1 MAHGK
6 RTGISV
12 DSSPDIVT
20 AELLGGRY
28 RLGEMIGRG
37 GMASVYTAKDMNL
50 GRDVA
55 LKLFAPQSA
64 DPDELRR
71 QEAEIELL
79 ATLNH
84 PSLVTLFDAGTDT
97 RIPEEPRPFLTMEL
111 VDGQDLRARIRH
123 SPLPLAEIAVIGA
136 GVSDALAY
144 VHSLGIIHRDIK
156 PANIL
161 LVPVRP
167 GEPLRPKLTDFG
179 IARMMDGTRLTA
191 TGTMVG
197 TAAYLSPE
205 QSRGADLGPASDI
218 YSLGLVLLEC
228 IKGEVE
234 YPGSAVE
241 SAVARLHRAPG
252 IPDSVPAEWANLI
265 RSMTALD
272 PLDRPSAADLEVALR
287 HALVSP
293 SPFPDSS
300 PKSAPGCCPPR
311 RPGPRGYPP
320 PDRRAAP
327 APLPRRLTLRLPPQ
341 AMAAAATGAQAVHLL
356 DPDAVTSPQAN
367 RGSLAV
373 PDRLPLPAGPPPHP
387 DPAVP
392 CALGAR
398 YRCRRRRRRP
408 RGTRTTRRRPLSGRD
423 RGPWPAPAGAAEE
436 RGTMKLTTRPPRAA
450 RPRSSRPLLAG
461 WLLGTALLTG
471 TLAGCAPAPEL
482 DRDAARQLQSTVL
495 AVTEAAAANDP
506 AASLKHLDELVL
518 KLDEAAA
525 RGEVSFKRH
534 QSIRKS
540 VDTVRADLTARQAEA
555 EAARVAAE
563 QEAAAQAAAAAAA
576 QAEADAAAAAAA
588 QAPPP
593 AVAPAPPA
601 EARAKAR
608 ARAGNG

>member
-1 MAHGK
+1 
-6 RTGISV
+6 V
-12 DSSPDIVT
+12 DSSPEIVT
-20 AELLGGRY
+20 AVLLGGRY
-28 RLGEMIGRG
+28 RLGGMIGRG

-84 PSLVTLFDAGTDT
+84 PSLVTLFDAGIDT

-123 SPLPLAEIAVIGA
+123 SPLPLDEIAVIGA

-144 VHSLGIIHRDIK
+144 VHSRGIIHRDIK

-179 IARMMDGTRLTA
+179 IARIMDGTRLTA

-252 IPDSVPAEWANLI
+252 IPDSVPAEWATLI
-265 RSMTALD
+265 RSMTALE

-287 HALVSP
+287 HALVSAESLP
-293 SPFPDSS
+293 GPLAEERTRVLP
-300 PKSAPGCCPPR
+300 APPARPPR
-311 RPGPRGYPP
+311 RPSAGSASGPGTTT
-320 PDRRAAP
+320 AP
-327 APLPRRLTLRLPPQ
+327 FDAPS
-341 AMAAAATGAQAVHLL
+341 AATGNGGGAAVAQSLHLL

-367 RGSLAV
+367 RGSWVSRTASRFRLARRRTRILLSIALLAV
-373 PDRLPLPAGPPPHP
+373 LTGG
-387 DPAVP
+387 V
-392 CALGAR
+392 
-398 YRCRRRRRRP
+398 
-408 RGTRTTRRRPLSGRD
+408 
-423 RGPWPAPAGAAEE
+423 AGAVAI
-436 RGTMKLTTRPPRAA
+436 R
-450 RPRSSRPLLAG
+450 
-461 WLLGTALLTG
+461 
-471 TLAGCAPAPEL
+471 APE
-482 DRDAARQLQSTVL
+482 
-495 AVTEAAAANDP
+495 
-506 AASLKHLDELVL
+506 
-518 KLDEAAA
+518 
-525 RGEVSFKRH
+525 
-534 QSIRKS
+534 
-540 VDTVRADLTARQAEA
+540 
-555 EAARVAAE
+555 
-563 QEAAAQAAAAAAA
+563 
-576 QAEADAAAAAAA
+576 
-588 QAPPP
+588 PP
-593 AVAPAPPA
+593 AVVPYPAVTGDLGQHLQELQKSVEP
-601 EARAKAR
+601 
-608 ARAGNG
+608 

>member
-1 MAHGK
+1 M
-6 RTGISV
+6 

-20 AELLGGRY
+20 AVLLGGRY
-28 RLGEMIGRG
+28 RLGEIIGRG

-179 IARMMDGTRLTA
+179 IARIMDGTRLTA

-252 IPDSVPAEWANLI
+252 IPDSVPAEWAKLI

-272 PLDRPSAADLEVALR
+272 PLDRPSAADLEIALR
-287 HALVSP
+287 HALVSAESLPGPLVEDRTRVLPAPP
-293 SPFPDSS
+293 SRPPRLPSAAPGSS
-300 PKSAPGCCPPR
+300 PGTATALIDAP
-311 RPGPRGYPP
+311 
-320 PDRRAAP
+320 
-327 APLPRRLTLRLPPQ
+327 
-341 AMAAAATGAQAVHLL
+341 AAAAGNGGGGTTAAARAVHVL
-356 DPDAVTSPQAN
+356 DPDAVTSPGATH
-367 RGSLAV
+367 GSAASRAATRFRLA
-373 PDRLPLPAGPPPHP
+373 
-387 DPAVP
+387 
-392 CALGAR
+392 
-398 YRCRRRRRRP
+398 RRR
-408 RGTRTTRRRPLSGRD
+408 TQVLLSV
-423 RGPWPAPAGAAEE
+423 A
-436 RGTMKLTTRPPRAA
+436 
-450 RPRSSRPLLAG
+450 LLAIVTG
-461 WLLGTALLTG
+461 AVAGTVALT
-471 TLAGCAPAPEL
+471 APE
-482 DRDAARQLQSTVL
+482 
-495 AVTEAAAANDP
+495 
-506 AASLKHLDELVL
+506 
-518 KLDEAAA
+518 
-525 RGEVSFKRH
+525 
-534 QSIRKS
+534 
-540 VDTVRADLTARQAEA
+540 
-555 EAARVAAE
+555 
-563 QEAAAQAAAAAAA
+563 
-576 QAEADAAAAAAA
+576 
-588 QAPPP
+588 PP
-593 AVAPAPPA
+593 AVVPYPAMTGDLGQHLQELQKSVEP
-601 EARAKAR
+601 
-608 ARAGNG
+608 

>member
-1 MAHGK
+1 M
-6 RTGISV
+6 
-12 DSSPDIVT
+12 DSSPEIVT
-20 AELLGGRY
+20 AVLLGGRY
-28 RLGEMIGRG
+28 RLGEIIGRG

-50 GRDVA
+50 GREVA

-123 SPLPLAEIAVIGA
+123 SPLPLDEIAVIGA

-161 LVPVRP
+161 LVLVRP

-179 IARMMDGTRLTA
+179 IARIMDGTRLTA

-228 IKGEVE
+228 IKGEIE

-252 IPDSVPAEWANLI
+252 IPDSVPAEWAKLI

-293 SPFPDSS
+293 ESLPGPLAEERTRVLPAPPARPPRLPSAGPASS
-300 PKSAPGCCPPR
+300 PGTTTALI
-311 RPGPRGYPP
+311 
-320 PDRRAAP
+320 AA
-327 APLPRRLTLRLPPQ
+327 TGNSGG
-341 AMAAAATGAQAVHLL
+341 AAATVAQAVHLL
-356 DPDAVTSPQAN
+356 DPDAATSPKAD
-367 RGSLAV
+367 RDSLASRASSRF
-373 PDRLPLPAGPPPHP
+373 RLA
-387 DPAVP
+387 
-392 CALGAR
+392 
-398 YRCRRRRRRP
+398 RRR
-408 RGTRTTRRRPLSGRD
+408 TQILLSV
-423 RGPWPAPAGAAEE
+423 A
-436 RGTMKLTTRPPRAA
+436 
-450 RPRSSRPLLAG
+450 LLAIVSG
-461 WLLGTALLTG
+461 GVAAAFAL
-471 TLAGCAPAPEL
+471 AAPE
-482 DRDAARQLQSTVL
+482 
-495 AVTEAAAANDP
+495 
-506 AASLKHLDELVL
+506 
-518 KLDEAAA
+518 
-525 RGEVSFKRH
+525 
-534 QSIRKS
+534 
-540 VDTVRADLTARQAEA
+540 
-555 EAARVAAE
+555 
-563 QEAAAQAAAAAAA
+563 
-576 QAEADAAAAAAA
+576 
-588 QAPPP
+588 PP
-593 AVAPAPPA
+593 AVVPYPAVTGDLGQHLQELQKSVEP
-601 EARAKAR
+601 
-608 ARAGNG
+608 